1 MDFPTNKTYDFLIV
15 GTGLFG
21 ATFARL
27 ATDAGYKCLVIDRR
41 PHTGGNTYCQD
52 ISGIC
57 VHMYGPHVFH
67 TKSEDV
73 WRFVNKYATFNR
85 FTLSPIA
92 NYHGQLYNLPFNMN
106 TFRQMWGA
114 ITPQQAMAII
124 DSQRYHGTP
133 RNLEEQALAL
143 VGNDIYEQLIKGYTE
158 KQWGRSCR
166 DLPPDIIKRL
176 PLRYTFDNNYFDD
189 PYQGIP
195 VDGYN
200 SIIGKLLQGSEVMTG
215 CDFFD
220 GLVNDWRH
228 TAHTL
233 VYTGMIDQFYQY
245 RYGHLQ
251 YRSLRFETETLQT
264 PNYQGVAQMNFTDAN
279 TPYTRIIE
287 HKHFTS
293 FGQQVYDNPNTV
305 ITHEYSQPYTPGAE
319 PYYPINDQ
327 TNCSLYAKYKIL
339 ADQEPD
345 TIFGG
350 RLAEYRY
357 YNMDQAIAS
366 AMRKWK
372 RIPKLLKHC

>member
-1 MDFPTNKTYDFLIV
+1 MEYDFLIV

-27 ATDAGYKCLVIDRR
+27 ATNAGCKCLVIDRR
-41 PHTGGNTYCQD
+41 PHTGGNTHCID
-52 ISGIC
+52 ISGIN
-57 VHMYGPHVFH
+57 VHQYGPRIFH

-106 TFRQMWGA
+106 TFRQMWDA
-114 ITPQQAMAII
+114 TTPQQAMAII

-143 VGNDIYEQLIKGYTE
+143 VGKDIYEQLIKGYTE

-166 DLPPDIIKRL
+166 NLPPDIIKRL

-195 VDGYN
+195 IDGYN
-200 SIIGKLLQGSEVMTG
+200 SFIDKLLQGSEVMTG

-220 GLVNDWRH
+220 GLANDWRH

-245 RYGHLQ
+245 RYGRLQ

-287 HKHFTS
+287 HKYFQCSGNDIYH
-293 FGQQVYDNPNTV
+293 NPMTV
-305 ITHEYSQPYTPGAE
+305 ITREYPQPYTPDSE
-319 PYYPINDQ
+319 PYYPVNDD
-327 TNCSLYAKYKIL
+327 TNNRLYSLYKAL
-339 ADQEPD
+339 AGKETDI
-345 TIFGG
+345 IFGG

-357 YNMDQAIAS
+357 YNMDQTIAS
-366 AMRKWK
+366 AMRKWSQYQGQDN
-372 RIPKLLKHC
+372 RHGT